1 MSVQANTT
9 VRILGCGRW
18 RFLQAHLGGWEV
30 QGGGRRSHHSI
41 LCVSKDRTATNGT
54 VTTTEGKMRPASWTQ
69 KHGDI

>member
-1 MSVQANTT
+1 MQTQPSASWDAAGGGSCRHTQA
-9 VRILGCGRW
+9 GGRC
-18 RFLQAHLGGWEV
+18 RV
-30 QGGGRRSHHSI
+30 GGGRRSHHSI